1 MSASKL
7 IPREQWTSYFD
18 AFSKRFLRD
27 RNRESATVEVL
38 SRELGAQEAMHNIRV
53 LGVSYDHR
61 DQVLDI
67 ALEDV
72 DHLVLRP
79 TEIWTVEQPNGFV
92 SEIAVTREDGTQEII
107 HLRSAGVEVAG
118 G

>member
-1 MSASKL
+1 MHAPKL
-7 IPREQWTSYFD
+7 IPREQWTAYFD

-27 RNRESATVEVL
+27 GTPESATVEIL